1 MAVSP
6 TTGCCEEP
14 ADPLNRYPETIERN
28 KLNMEKKIVIRSCGY
43 RWLNSK
49 NGSFRRERRFPRSLH
64 IPAWMIMF
72 NRCISVFIVLAFGMT
87 GCTYLGNAFK
97 QAHYSAQQRQSP
109 TQRVYKHMLEVEN
122 FFVFGKI
129 ENEVALN
136 KDAVAVVA
144 LSDRFQKNEVVD
156 VSQFSRIDSYYGLN
170 LPEGEY
176 QLLVVSDL
184 NKDGFY
190 DGTEVVG
197 GRSLSL
203 ARKDLPEKVLGGFD
217 IDLKAPFRSPSGA
230 SFCLAV
236 HKTGELTESIF
247 YPKGSIRS
255 LDDNIF
261 SRSMATLG
269 MYEPAA
275 FLEEAPLLFYA
286 LEEDVGYKVP
296 VIFVHGIDGSV
307 SDFEEIVSHL
317 DRTLYR
323 PWFFYYPS
331 GDDLGR
337 LSEMFYRIFL
347 SGKVIPLGDTPIVI
361 VAHSMGGLVVR
372 DAINRYAG
380 REGEAK
386 IRSLVTIA
394 SPMAGHPDARL
405 GAMGPVV
412 IPSWRDLAPESYFMR
427 HLRRKTLPDGLEYHL
442 IYAYGNS
449 CSIRLGENSDGVVPL
464 SSQLCSEA
472 QSEATSQFGFNDTHT
487 GILKN
492 PDAIR
497 RIVKIIEEE
506 KPQYPEDHLRE
517 LRKGG
522 YKVELGKDYTPL
534 EKYFIRTLGHWM
546 DALAS
551 GIVSP
556 FDPDMEHF
564 VQVCRG
570 EKSPEIDIETAWLK
584 FNKEYPD
591 RTRLK

>member
-1 MAVSP
+1 
-6 TTGCCEEP
+6 
-14 ADPLNRYPETIERN
+14 
-28 KLNMEKKIVIRSCGY
+28 
-43 RWLNSK
+43 
-49 NGSFRRERRFPRSLH
+49 
-64 IPAWMIMF
+64 
-72 NRCISVFIVLAFGMT
+72 MT

-97 QAHYSAQQRQSP
+97 QAHYSVQQRQAP
-109 TQRVYKHMLEVEN
+109 TQRIYKHMLEVDN
-122 FFVFGKI
+122 LFVFGKI

-144 LSDRFQKNEVVD
+144 LSDQFQKNEVVD
-156 VSQFSRIDSYYGLN
+156 VSHFSRIDSYYGLN

-184 NKDGFY
+184 NRDGFY

-197 GRSLSL
+197 GRLLSL
-203 ARKDLPEKVLGGFD
+203 TRKELPEKVLGGFD
-217 IDLKAPFRSPSGA
+217 INLKAPFRSPSGT

-236 HKTGELTESIF
+236 HKTGELTESLF

-286 LEEDVGYKVP
+286 MEEDVGYKVP

-307 SDFEEIVSHL
+307 RDFEEIVTHL
-317 DRTLYR
+317 DRKLYR

-337 LSEMFYRIFL
+337 LSEMFYDIFL

-372 DAINRYAG
+372 DAMNRYTG

-386 IRSLVTIA
+386 AKRLITIA
-394 SPMAGHPDARL
+394 SPMAGHPDASL
-405 GAMGPVV
+405 GAKGPVA
-412 IPSWRDLAPESYFMR
+412 IPSWRDLAPESNFMR
-427 HLRRKTLPDGLEYHL
+427 RLRRKTLPNGLEYHL

-449 CSIRLGENSDGVVPL
+449 CSIKLGENSDGVVPL
-464 SSQLCSEA
+464 SSQLCIEA
-472 QSEATSQFGFNDTHT
+472 QNEATAQFGFNDTHT

-497 RIVKIIEEE
+497 RIVKIINEVR
-506 KPQYPEDHLRE
+506 PLYPEDHLRE
-517 LRKGG
+517 IQKGG

-534 EKYFIRTLGHWM
+534 EKYFIRTFGHWM

-556 FDPDMEHF
+556 FHPDMVHF
-564 VQVCRG
+564 VQVCQG
-570 EKSPEIDIETAWLK
+570 EKSPKIDIETAWLK

-591 RTRLK
+591 RTRLE